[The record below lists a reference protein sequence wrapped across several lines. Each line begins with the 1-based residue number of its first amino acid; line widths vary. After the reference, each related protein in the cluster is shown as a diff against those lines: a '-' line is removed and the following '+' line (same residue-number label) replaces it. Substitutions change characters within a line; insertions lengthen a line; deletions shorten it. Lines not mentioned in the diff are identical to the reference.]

1 MDATH
6 LLLAL
11 AALAAGA
18 ATAWLLLR
26 GRMRAGAEAAA
37 MAERA
42 GLSARLEE
50 RDGQIESLRG
60 EVARREA
67 ALAEVHAAR
76 LQESASRAALQATLD
91 QERKTSEEKLRL
103 LDEAREKLGDAFTAL
118 SAKTLEA
125 QGESFLRLA
134 RGAMEKYQE
143 AARGDLEKRQQAIQ
157 ELVAP
162 VRDSLGKLD
171 VKIGAIEKERE
182 GAYRELNLQVRSLGE
197 AQGQLRAEAANLVK
211 ALRAPQVRG
220 RWGEMQLKRV
230 VELAGMVSYCDFVEQ
245 ETFATD
251 AGRLR
256 PDLIVRL
263 PGGKSVVVDA
273 KAPLAAYLDA
283 VEARDDATRQAKLA
297 EHARQVADHVAALSR
312 KSYWDQFQSAAPEF
326 VVLFLP
332 GEAFFSAALEQDPS
346 LIEAGA
352 ARNVVIATPT
362 TLIALLRAV
371 AYGWKQEKIAE
382 NAQRI
387 ADLGRQIYE
396 RLADMGGHLARLGR
410 SLGQATGAYNAAVG
424 SMETRVLVSARKLK
438 ELEAGGSTD
447 KEIEPLEPVGEVPRR
462 LAAPELVS
470 AADEEREAA
479 PGRTVAR

>member
-1 MDATH
+1 MDASR

-11 AALAAGA
+11 AAFALGA
-18 ATAWLLLR
+18 AAAWLALR
-26 GRMRAGAEAAA
+26 GRLRADAQASA

-50 RDGQIESLRG
+50 RNRQIEALRG

-67 ALAEVHAAR
+67 ALGEVQAAR
-76 LQESASRAALQATLD
+76 LRESASHAALQATLD
-91 QERKTSEEKLRL
+91 QERKAAEEKLRL
-103 LDEAREKLGDAFTAL
+103 LDEAQVKLGDAFKAL

-125 QGESFLRLA
+125 QGESFLQLA
-134 RGAMEKYQE
+134 RTALEKYQE
-143 AARGDLEKRQQAIQ
+143 SAKGDLERRQQAIQ

-162 VRDSLGKLD
+162 VKDSLGKLD
-171 VKIGAIEKERE
+171 LKIGAIEKERE
-182 GAYRELNLQVRSLGE
+182 GAYRELTQQVRSLGE
-197 AQGQLRAEAANLVK
+197 AQLQLRAEAANLVK

-220 RWGEMQLKRV
+220 RWGEVQLKRV
-230 VELAGMVSYCDFVEQ
+230 VELAGMLNYCDFVEQ
-245 ETFATD
+245 ETLTTD

-273 KAPLAAYLDA
+273 KAPLSAYLDA
-283 VEARDDATRQAKLA
+283 VEAQDEPTRQAKLA
-297 EHARQVADHVAALSR
+297 DHARQVRDHVTALSR

-326 VVLFLP
+326 VVMFLP
-332 GEAFFSAALEQDPS
+332 GESFFSAALEQDPG

-352 ARNVVIATPT
+352 AKNVIIATPT

-396 RLADMGGHLARLGR
+396 RLADMGGHLARVGR
-410 SLGQATGAYNAAVG
+410 NLGQATSAYNAAMG
-424 SMETRVLVSARKLK
+424 SLESRVLVSARKLK
-438 ELEAGGSTD
+438 ELEAGGGGD
-447 KEIEPLEPVGEVPRR
+447 KEIELLEPVAEMPRR
-462 LAAPELVS
+462 LTAPELVP
-470 AADEEREAA
+470 AAAEDDDPVA
-479 PGRTVAR
+479 GRATAR

>member
-1 MDATH
+1 MDVAQ
-6 LLLAL
+6 LFFAL
-11 AALAAGA
+11 AGLAAGFLGA
-18 ATAWLLLR
+18 FLLLR
-26 GRMRAGAEAAA
+26 GRLRADAQAAA

-50 RDGQIESLRG
+50 RDRQIEALRG

-67 ALAEVHAAR
+67 ELAEVQAAR
-76 LQESASRAALQATLD
+76 LRELASHAALQATLE
-91 QERKTSEEKLRL
+91 QVRQASEDKLRL
-103 LDEAREKLGDAFTAL
+103 LDEAQEKLGDAFKAL

-125 QGESFLRLA
+125 QGESFLQLA
-134 RGAMEKYQE
+134 RTALEKYQE
-143 AARGDLEKRQQAIQ
+143 SAKGDLEKRQQAIQ

-162 VRDSLGKLD
+162 VKDSLGKLD
-171 VKIGAIEKERE
+171 LKIGAIEKERE
-182 GAYRELNLQVRSLGE
+182 GAYRELTQQVRSLGE
-197 AQGQLRAEAANLVK
+197 AQLQLRAEAANLVK

-220 RWGEMQLKRV
+220 RWGEVQLKRV
-230 VELAGMVSYCDFVEQ
+230 VELAGMLNYCDFVEQ
-245 ETFATD
+245 ETLTTD

-273 KAPLAAYLDA
+273 KAPLSAYLEA
-283 VEARDDATRQAKLA
+283 VEAQDEPTRQAKLA
-297 EHARQVADHVAALSR
+297 DHARQVRDHVTALSR

-326 VVLFLP
+326 VVMFLP
-332 GEAFFSAALEQDPS
+332 GESFFSAALEQDPG

-352 ARNVVIATPT
+352 AKNVIIATPT

-396 RLADMGGHLARLGR
+396 RLADMGGHLARVGR
-410 SLGQATGAYNAAVG
+410 NLGQATSAYNAAMG
-424 SMETRVLVSARKLK
+424 SLESRVLVSARKLK
-438 ELEAGGSTD
+438 ELEAGGGAD
-447 KEIEPLEPVGEVPRR
+447 KEIEPLDPVGEVPRL
-462 LAAPELVS
+462 LAAPELVP
-470 AADEEREAA
+470 AAAEDDDSI
-479 PGRTVAR
+479 PGRAAAR